1 MKAIDK
7 VGGERRHLLWKGWGG
22 GGGRREKKKTG
33 GCGSEMVFKWADRVQ
48 FWQNE
53 GFFYCWVNELTVG
66 SNIEAFCN

>member
-7 VGGERRHLLWKGWGG
+7 VGGERRRLLWSGEGG
-22 GGGRREKKKTG
+22 GGKKQKTG

-53 GFFYCWVNELTVG
+53 GCFYCWVNELMVR
-66 SNIEAFCN
+66 SNIEAFLQLR

>member
-7 VGGERRHLLWKGWGG
+7 VGGERRRLIWRE
-22 GGGRREKKKTG
+22 GRKKKKTG

-53 GFFYCWVNELTVG
+53 GFFYCWVNELMVG

>member
-7 VGGERRHLLWKGWGG
+7 VGGEHGRLLWGG
-22 GGGRREKKKTG
+22 KR

-53 GFFYCWVNELTVG
+53 GFFYCRVNELMGRST
-66 SNIEAFCN
+66 IEANCN